1 MVEETKLKEELEKME
16 YEPLLPVEKKLLIW
30 SVGLGIVLLFILV
43 WVSYTFF
50 PASHG

>member
-1 MVEETKLKEELEKME
+1 MAEEPKLAEELKKMQYVE
-16 YEPLLPVEKKLLIW
+16 LMPAEKKLIAYSIALGLIL
-30 SVGLGIVLLFILV
+30 LGILI